1 MAGYYSYSWVVAAN
15 GNTMAYDAG
24 FVDVYLNGV
33 RLDQTDY
40 TATSGT
46 SIVLASAAALN
57 DELNIVAFGTFSV
70 ASING
75 VDIINGT
82 VSANKLAAGAAV
94 SNIGYTP
101 VNKAGGEMTGALTL
115 PNLGVGTTSD
125 PSNANRTITYQNSGK
140 NWYAGLRGDT
150 SNSWA
155 LADDIGFRLVVDT
168 SGRVTM
174 PYQPGFKANKI
185 SNLQS
190 ISAGVWTRVAFNSV
204 GGTSGF
210 NTGSAYSTSTNRFT
224 APVAGKYIFTASVN
238 ISAGTGGVMYVDFG
252 INGSNNAGAE
262 VNVAYPSGDTSIGT
276 SVIVNLA
283 ANDTV
288 EVDLYTTTSTT
299 AGNRICA
306 FSGQLF
312 S

>member
-1 MAGYYSYSWVVAAN
+1 MSKISLSPSALGTGTLTISAP
-15 GNTMAYDAG
+15 NT
-24 FVDVYLNGV
+24 N
-33 RLDQTDY
+33 TDR
-40 TATSGT
+40 T
-46 SIVLASAAALN
+46 
-57 DELNIVAFGTFSV
+57 
-70 ASING
+70 
-75 VDIINGT
+75 
-82 VSANKLAAGAAV
+82 
-94 SNIGYTP
+94 
-101 VNKAGGEMTGALTL
+101 LTL
-115 PNLGVGTTSD
+115 PD
-125 PSNANRTITYQNSGK
+125 NSGTV
-140 NWYAGLRGDT
+140 LT
-150 SNSWA
+150 SASTLGAAQLPTQLSVNESA
-155 LADDIGFRLVVDT
+155 ASGSLGIDSA
-168 SGRVTM
+168 GRVTM
-174 PYQPGFKANKI
+174 PFQPGFKANKI

-190 ISAGVWTRVAFNSV
+190 ISASVWTRVAFNSV

-262 VNVAYPSGDTSIGT
+262 VNVTYPSGDTSIGT

-288 EVDLYTTTSTT
+288 EVDLYSTTSTT

-306 FSGQLF
+306 FSGQLL